1 MYTEIMHST
10 QLCFLLK
17 PVNSRHKRDRLHFII
32 PTGGLQSLCRSRHFW
47 RNMISPVKRS
57 SRFAATAA
65 AGSDRAWR
73 PSQSWFLM
81 PIWGKRCP
89 STIQAGLPW
98 TAISAAGWMPTG
110 YSVNKHLVSE
120 VQQYIIPEVIPIDFY
135 DETKISFDKLESF
148 LSKRI
153 YIRKKIV

>member
-1 MYTEIMHST
+1 MILLDIVDANEKKKFIEGNSDFVEKTLPQIEIYKQFVLRVIGDGSRDEQEKKLKSKLESIKEFSLLFMYTEIMHST

-65 AGSDRAWR
+65 AGSDRA
-73 PSQSWFLM
+73 
-81 PIWGKRCP
+81 
-89 STIQAGLPW
+89 
-98 TAISAAGWMPTG
+98 
-110 YSVNKHLVSE
+110 
-120 VQQYIIPEVIPIDFY
+120 
-135 DETKISFDKLESF
+135 
-148 LSKRI
+148 
-153 YIRKKIV
+153 

>member
-1 MYTEIMHST
+1 
-10 QLCFLLK
+10 
-17 PVNSRHKRDRLHFII
+17 
-32 PTGGLQSLCRSRHFW
+32 
-47 RNMISPVKRS
+47 
-57 SRFAATAA
+57 
-65 AGSDRAWR
+65 
-73 PSQSWFLM
+73 
-81 PIWGKRCP
+81 
-89 STIQAGLPW
+89 
-98 TAISAAGWMPTG
+98 MPTG